1 MQNVRILYRWLFEP
15 IVMPL
20 WVNVLLWISGIIAMS
35 LWVEQ
40 LTAITEASF
49 CFMDAVLWVDGLINY
64 WHGGIV
70 SGQMEGDRPPLS
82 LWMGAWLLSFGY
94 TEVQALQLVARVA
107 LSTVVATVSIGLL
120 RKTSIVLTGLACWLV
135 LSAPSFSKLM
145 LWLNAEMLVNAFF
158 VLHLFVGWYI
168 IDVFRNDS
176 SIWARRFSLVTMG
189 LLAGWTV
196 CAKEQGILLFPVS
209 LFLMTILTLQK
220 GRGWLKQI
228 VQHVGWYTVGAVGP
242 LAWYGVHF
250 REQWTNGE
258 KWRIFIDD
266 LKIMWSQ
273 DSLSDQLNAPTTWG
287 TFSSRFGH
295 SNNWWDFFY
304 SSSSSLL
311 QEFLTPTVYALGLSF
326 MTALI
331 ASIWNWFQTTEET
344 VWKLEWRAG
353 VWILGHLLPV
363 LPLLV
368 VPIFEPYHYSVMWA
382 PVVILLAWTAQQWM
396 HRWQWKGIL
405 SVIFIGFLAGEQS
418 SFTRTIQLERERCIA
433 SRLIPVRM
441 WMRNNATDGAILWV
455 TDSLTPYDRSLYPHR
470 AKPFS
475 TYTTCSTLDYVATS
489 GLSNQS
495 SLFAAE
501 RERHPGTW
509 TKVNAIVSINKEVW
523 QVYRADCHHRSQFQ

>member
-1 MQNVRILYRWLFEP
+1 MQKIRTCYRWLFEP
-15 IVMPL
+15 IVMPF
-20 WVNVLLWISGIIAMS
+20 WVCLLLWLSCIIGIT
-35 LWVEQ
+35 LWLEQ
-40 LTAITEASF
+40 LTPITEASF

-107 LSTVVATVSIGLL
+107 ISTVVASVSVGLM
-120 RKTSIVLTGLACWLV
+120 RKTSVVLAGLACWLV
-135 LSAPSFSKLM
+135 LSSASFSKLM

-158 VLHLFVGWYI
+158 VLHLFAGWFI
-168 IDVFRNDS
+168 LDIFRNDS
-176 SIWARRFSLVTMG
+176 SVWTRRFSLVTMG

-209 LFLMTILTLQK
+209 LFLMAILTLQEYRAWFK
-220 GRGWLKQI
+220 KI
-228 VQHVGWYTVGAVGP
+228 IHHVGWYTVGAIGP
-242 LAWYGVHF
+242 LVWYGFHF

-266 LKIMWSQ
+266 LKIMWAQ

-287 TFSSRFGH
+287 TFSSRFGY
-295 SNNWWDFFY
+295 SNSWWDFFY

-311 QEFLTPTVYALGLSF
+311 QEFLTPTVYALGLSIV
-326 MTALI
+326 TVVTV
-331 ASIWNWFQTTEET
+331 SVWNWFKTTEET
-344 VWKLEWRAG
+344 VWKLEWKIG
-353 VWILGHLLPV
+353 LWILGHLLPV

-368 VPIFEPYHYSVMWA
+368 VPIFEPYHYSVMWT
-382 PVVILLAWTAQQWM
+382 PVVVLLAWNAQQWM
-396 HRWQWKGIL
+396 RRWKLKGIL
-405 SVIFIGFLAGEQS
+405 PVLLIGFLASEQS
-418 SFTRTIQLERERCIA
+418 SFKRTIQLERERCIA

-441 WMRNNATDGAILWV
+441 WMRNNATDRATLWV

-475 TYTTCSTLDYVATS
+475 KYTNCSTQDYVATS

-495 SLFAAE
+495 SLFALE
-501 RERHPGTW
+501 REQHPGSW
-509 TKVNAIVSINKEVW
+509 TKVNSIVSINKEVW
-523 QVYRADCHHRSQFQ
+523 QIYRADCHHRSQYQ

>member
-1 MQNVRILYRWLFEP
+1 MDRLCEGAGTSLF
-15 IVMPL
+15 
-20 WVNVLLWISGIIAMS
+20 
-35 LWVEQ
+35 
-40 LTAITEASF
+40 
-49 CFMDAVLWVDGLINY
+49 
-64 WHGGIV
+64 
-70 SGQMEGDRPPLS
+70 PLS
-82 LWMGAWLLSFGY
+82 LL
-94 TEVQALQLVARVA
+94 
-107 LSTVVATVSIGLL
+107 
-120 RKTSIVLTGLACWLV
+120 
-135 LSAPSFSKLM
+135 
-145 LWLNAEMLVNAFF
+145 
-158 VLHLFVGWYI
+158 
-168 IDVFRNDS
+168 
-176 SIWARRFSLVTMG
+176 
-189 LLAGWTV
+189 
-196 CAKEQGILLFPVS
+196 
-209 LFLMTILTLQK
+209 LMTILTLQK
-220 GRGWLKQI
+220 GRWLKQI
-228 VQHVGWYTVGAVGP
+228 VQHVGWYVVGAVGP

-295 SNNWWDFFY
+295 SNRLVGFLLFF
-304 SSSSSLL
+304 LII
-311 QEFLTPTVYALGLSF
+311 ALARVSYTHCVRIGAVHWYCFHCIDLELVSNYGRACLESGMRGGL
-326 MTALI
+326 
-331 ASIWNWFQTTEET
+331 
-344 VWKLEWRAG
+344 
-353 VWILGHLLPV
+353 WILGHLLPV

-382 PVVILLAWTAQQWM
+382 PVVILLVWTAQQWM
-396 HRWQWKGIL
+396 QRWQLKGIL
-405 SVIFIGFLAGEQS
+405 PVLFIGFLAREQS

-441 WMRNNATDGAILWV
+441 WMRNKATDGAILWV

-475 TYTTCSTLDYVATS
+475 KYTNCSTQDYVATS

-501 RERHPGTW
+501 RERHPGSW